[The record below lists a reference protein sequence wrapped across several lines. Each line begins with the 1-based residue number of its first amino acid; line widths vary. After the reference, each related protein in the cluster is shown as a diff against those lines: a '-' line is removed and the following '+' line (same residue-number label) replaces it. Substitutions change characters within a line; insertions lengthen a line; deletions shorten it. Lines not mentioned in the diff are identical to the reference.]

1 MDIQIL
7 SKKEYEIKKEHIPE
21 SYILILDDNIKL
33 KGVYDKRYKRVE
45 YSQFNYFKFS
55 SKPILNFHFY
65 NSITK
70 IKTRI
75 KNSEKYLF
83 VSDELKIQ
91 MEVIKYKKGFYYVEK
106 NESKLESKFNSNKP
120 N

>member
-21 SYILILDDNIKL
+21 SYILILDDNINV
-33 KGVYDKRYKRVE
+33 KGIYDKRYKRVE

-55 SKPILNFHFY
+55 SKPMLNFHFY
-65 NSITK
+65 NTLTK

-83 VSDELKIQ
+83 VSDDLKI
-91 MEVIKYKKGFYYVEK
+91 EIETIKNKNGFYYVEK
-106 NESKLESKFNSNKP
+106 NERKLESKFNSNKP

>member
-21 SYILILDDNIKL
+21 SYILILDDNINV

-55 SKPILNFHFY
+55 SKPMLNFHFY
-65 NSITK
+65 NTITK

-75 KNSEKYLF
+75 KSSDKYLF
-83 VSDELKIQ
+83 INDDLKVEI
-91 MEVIKYKKGFYYVEK
+91 ETIKNKNGFYYVEK
-106 NESKLESKFNSNKP
+106 NKTKLESKFNSNKP